1 MQTLEAI
8 AGRRSIRRFLDKPIS
23 KSILEQILHAGTL
36 APSAKNRQPWRFVV
50 AQREKQGMLDAMKK
64 GIETEK
70 QGKALLPHSLNYLS
84 GAEFTLKI
92 MAQAPVTLFILNPQ
106 EEAYFH
112 NTTMEENFYHSS
124 NLQSIGA
131 AIENMIL
138 AAEDLGLGSLW
149 ICDTVFAYD
158 ALLDWL
164 GTKDQLVAALSL
176 GYTDENPSPRPRKTT
191 EELTQWR

>member
-8 AGRRSIRRFLDKPIS
+8 SGRRSIRRFLDKPIP

-50 AQREKQGMLDAMKK
+50 AQREKQGMLEAMKR
-64 GIETEK
+64 GIDAEK
-70 QGKALLPHSLNYLS
+70 QGKALLPHSVNYLS
-84 GAEFTLKI
+84 GAEFTLKV

-106 EEAYFH
+106 EKAYFQ
-112 NTTMEENFYHSS
+112 NSSMEENFYHSS

-138 AAEDLGLGSLW
+138 AAQDLGLGSLW

-164 GTKDQLVAALSL
+164 GTEDQLVAALSL